1 MKTKN
6 LALNNSISKN
16 LLNQKFNLKFK
27 KSYLKNLQHIRENV
41 ENPNNFFNIF
51 SENYDFNFKMNDL
64 KKFKFYKNVA
74 IIGMGG
80 SILGAQ
86 AIFQFY
92 EDKIKKNFFFFNNID
107 YNKISNFKKK
117 YNLNKVLFI
126 VISKSGNTIE
136 TLSNLISLKIL
147 KKNAKNIIV
156 ISEKNSNSLY
166 SISKKFNLF
175 FIEHNKYFGGRY
187 SVLSEVGIIPIYF
200 MDLNIKKF
208 RKNIKKVLEKKNS
221 FFLKESSMMLSNF
234 LKKNKYRNII
244 LLNYSPKLEQFLLW
258 CQQLLAESLGKK
270 GKGFLPVIS
279 NAPKDH
285 HSLLQ
290 LYLSGPKDKIFY
302 IFSLDEKSGEKIKT
316 KKISKKIEYLNNKSL
331 NHIKSTQR
339 KALIKT
345 FKTQDIPF
353 REFIIKNNDQET
365 IGELFAY
372 FMFETIIIGNLTGI
386 NPFGQPAVENVKS
399 ITKKMLI

>member
-1 MKTKN
+1 M
-6 LALNNSISKN
+6 
-16 LLNQKFNLKFK
+16 
-27 KSYLKNLQHIRENV
+27 
-41 ENPNNFFNIF
+41 
-51 SENYDFNFKMNDL
+51 
-64 KKFKFYKNVA
+64 
-74 IIGMGG
+74 
-80 SILGAQ
+80 
-86 AIFQFY
+86 
-92 EDKIKKNFFFFNNID
+92 
-107 YNKISNFKKK
+107 
-117 YNLNKVLFI
+117 
-126 VISKSGNTIE
+126 
-136 TLSNLISLKIL
+136 KIL

-208 RKNIKKVLEKKNS
+208 RRNIKKVLEKKNS
-221 FFLKESSMMLSNF
+221 FFLKESSMILSNF

-345 FKTQDIPF
+345 F
-353 REFIIKNNDQET
+353 
-365 IGELFAY
+365 
-372 FMFETIIIGNLTGI
+372 
-386 NPFGQPAVENVKS
+386 
-399 ITKKMLI
+399 